1 MINSVRV
8 TPVTLVGVILGGWAS
23 AQMAVPSPPAEPFIY
38 PCKGQTAQQ
47 EQNDKYAC
55 YDWASQQTGFDPAQ
69 ELEDQQAAAARAR
82 QQSQQAQLTAV
93 QQIGSTQGQGVG
105 GAAVGAAGGALFGA
119 IAGNA
124 GRGAAIGSAV
134 GLLAGWH
141 LRRAEEIEA
150 ANQQLQTQQQI
161 AAQSA
166 QQLAVS
172 QQKLANYNPAFK
184 TCMQG
189 RGYTLN

>member
-1 MINSVRV
+1 MINSLR
-8 TPVTLVGVILGGWAS
+8 VTLVTLAGVTLGGWVS
-23 AQMAVPSPPAEPFIY
+23 AQTAVTGTSATPFIY
-38 PCKGQTAQQ
+38 PSKGQTAQQ
-47 EQNDKYAC
+47 EQKDKSEC
-55 YDWASQQTGFDPAQ
+55 YGWASQQTGFDPAQ
-69 ELEDQQAAAARAR
+69 ELQDQQAAAARAR
-82 QQSQQAQLTAV
+82 QQSQQAQQVAA
-93 QQIGSTQGQGVG
+93 QQIDSTQGQGI
-105 GAAVGAAGGALFGA
+105 VGAAGGAAGGA
-119 IAGNA
+119 IIGAITGDA

-141 LRRAEEIEA
+141 RRRAEEIDG

-172 QQKLANYNPAFK
+172 QQKLANYNLAFK